1 MPRTKFICR
10 CPLSNLTMSAD
21 SGRQFPHVE
30 VSLAPHTVTRGCL
43 AEVSLEGEGL
53 WPVKVSD

>member
-1 MPRTKFICR
+1 
-10 CPLSNLTMSAD
+10 MSAY

-30 VSLAPHTVTRGCL
+30 LSLAPHTVTRGCL
-43 AEVSLEGEGL
+43 AEVSLQGEGL